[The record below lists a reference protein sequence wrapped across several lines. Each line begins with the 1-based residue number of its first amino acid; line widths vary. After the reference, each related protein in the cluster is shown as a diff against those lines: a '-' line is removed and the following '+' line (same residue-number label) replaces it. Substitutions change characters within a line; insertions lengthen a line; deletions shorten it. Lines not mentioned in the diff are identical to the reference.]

1 MVHGVVFNTY
11 SPNLVFWVSI
21 VVDIQTVSIAIA
33 SASVIA
39 GVVYY
44 ALQIRHQTRIRKTDL
59 TIRLYSRLHSG
70 EFDDA
75 YPRIMSLEFK
85 DYEDF
90 VKRYGRRHSGKSP
103 EIDKA
108 ISTVCGFFELTGTL
122 LYRKHIDLGLV
133 YDVFGIGMVKE
144 IYEKTKPLAVGTRR
158 ELDDPNWGV
167 GFDYLYNEL
176 LRKEPQLR
184 KTLPKASAPSI
195 SDSNSSN
202 QSSRC

>member
-1 MVHGVVFNTY
+1 M
-11 SPNLVFWVSI
+11 
-21 VVDIQTVSIAIA
+21 VDIQTVSVMLA

-44 ALQIRHQTRIRKTDL
+44 ALQIRDQTRIRKTDL
-59 TIRLYSRLHSG
+59 TIRLYSRLHSN

-108 ISTVCGFFELTGTL
+108 ISTVCGFFELVGTL

-133 YDVFGIGMVKE
+133 YDVFGIAMIKE
-144 IYEKTKPLAVGTRR
+144 VYEKTNPLTVGVRR
-158 ELDDPNWGV
+158 ERNEPGVGV
-167 GFDYLYNEL
+167 GFEYLYNEL

-184 KTLPKASAPSI
+184 KTLPKAFLPSV
-195 SDSNSSN
+195 SNSN
-202 QSSRC
+202 LPNESSRC

>member
-1 MVHGVVFNTY
+1 M
-11 SPNLVFWVSI
+11 
-21 VVDIQTVSIAIA
+21 VDIQTVSVMLTC
-33 SASVIA
+33 ASVMA

-59 TIRLYSRLHSG
+59 IIRLFSRLHSN
-70 EFDDA
+70 EFEDA

-90 VKRYGRRHSGKSP
+90 VKKYGPRHSGKSP

-108 ISTVCGFFELTGTL
+108 IASVCGFFELVGTL
-122 LYRKHIDLGLV
+122 LYRRHIDLGLI
-133 YDVFGIGMVKE
+133 YDSFGLSMIKE
-144 IYEKTKPLAVGTRR
+144 VWEKTKPLTMGARR
-158 ELDDPNWGV
+158 ERGEEWGV
-167 GFDYLYNEL
+167 GFEYLYNEL

-184 KTLPKASAPSI
+184 KTLPKASPPTV
-195 SDSNSSN
+195 SDSNSPN

>member
-1 MVHGVVFNTY
+1 MVDV
-11 SPNLVFWVSI
+11 
-21 VVDIQTVSIAIA
+21 QTVSIMLA

-59 TIRLYSRLHSG
+59 IIRLYSRLHSN

-75 YPRIMSLEFK
+75 YPKIMSLEFK

-108 ISTVCGFFELTGTL
+108 IATVCGFFELVGTL

-133 YDVFGIGMVKE
+133 YDSFGVSMIKE
-144 IYEKTKPLAVGTRR
+144 VWEKTEPLTVGRRR
-158 ELDDPNWGV
+158 EGNEEV
-167 GFDYLYNEL
+167 GMGFEYLYDEL
-176 LRKEPQLR
+176 MRKEPQLR
-184 KTLPKASAPSI
+184 KTWAKASLPTA
-195 SDSNSSN
+195 SDSNLPN
-202 QSSRC
+202 ESSR